1 MSDIRPKKVGGL
13 KMNKRLIIAG
23 IIMSVFMWHV
33 GFKGYALGVEEIVDR
48 ANRVAYYEGNDGMA
62 EVNMVITDS
71 QGRQRVREFTIL
83 RKDVQDGGEQKFY
96 VYFYKPEDVRDMVYM
111 VWKHIG
117 RDDDRW
123 LYLPALDLVRRI
135 AATDKRSSF
144 VGSHFVYEDV
154 SGRGINEDTHE
165 LVGEENGCYK
175 IKNIPKNKK
184 YVEFA
189 YYYIWI
195 RKDNFMP
202 VKAEYY
208 DSSGKKYRVIE
219 ALKVEDIQGHPTITE
234 MKASDLN
241 SGGNTIIK
249 YNKIQYDIS
258 LTDDI
263 FTERYLRRPPAKWIK
278 RR

>member
-1 MSDIRPKKVGGL
+1 MLKKFCL
-13 KMNKRLIIAG
+13 
-23 IIMSVFMWHV
+23 SWVFSFV
-33 GFKGYALGVEEIVDR
+33 LLGVSFSGYSAGLTVNQIVDK
-48 ANRVAYYEGNDGMA
+48 ANKVAYYAGKDGMA
-62 EVNMVITDS
+62 DVHMVITDS
-71 QGRQRVREFTIL
+71 QGRKREREFTIL

-111 VWKHIG
+111 VWKHLG

-135 AATDKRSSF
+135 AASDKRSSF

-154 SGRGINEDTHE
+154 SGRGIDEDTHE
-165 LVGEENGCYK
+165 LVSQDDKYYK
-175 IKNIPKNKK
+175 IKNTPKSKK

-208 DSSGKKYRVIE
+208 NSQGKKYRVIE
-219 ALKVEDIQGHPTITE
+219 ALKVENIQGYPTITE

-241 SGGNTIIK
+241 TGGNTVIT
-249 YNKIQYDIS
+249 YNKIQYNIN
-258 LTDDI
+258 LDDNI
-263 FTERYLRRPPAKWIK
+263 FTERFLRKPPLKWIK
-278 RR
+278 RK